1 VGAPEV
7 QFPCGKISRTYR
19 SRMCKLAMR
28 QALRL
33 SKIMCIVSCVM
44 LRADRSQ
51 KLGARV
57 SMSAVGIKTLHIYV
71 ASTGVGLGG
80 EIKR

>member
-1 VGAPEV
+1 MGAPEV
-7 QFPCGKISRTYR
+7 QFPCEKISRTYR

-33 SKIMCIVSCVM
+33 SKIMYFRVSCVM

-51 KLGARV
+51 KLGAPRLDVRGWYKLYTYMWPRLELV
-57 SMSAVGIKTLHIYV
+57 S
-71 ASTGVGLGG
+71 GG
-80 EIKR
+80 R